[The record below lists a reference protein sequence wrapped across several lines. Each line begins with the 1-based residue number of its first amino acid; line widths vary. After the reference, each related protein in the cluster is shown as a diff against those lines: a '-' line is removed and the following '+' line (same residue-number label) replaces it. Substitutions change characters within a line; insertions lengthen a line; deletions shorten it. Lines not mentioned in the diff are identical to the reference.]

1 MDGISFLNVLI
12 AVISLVILAVPAFIL
27 VKTKLIPASSAAI
40 LSTIVLYCCSPA
52 NILMGFQKT
61 DYNSQIATNMLI
73 VLGLS
78 IVMFSL
84 MLVIACLCLRGSAE
98 PTKIRVA
105 RFAAVFPNCGYM
117 GLPFLQVLFSD
128 PALQGEVT
136 IYAATIISVFHA
148 FSWTFGVLV
157 MSGDKRNVSF
167 KKIIF
172 NPCIIAI
179 VLGFILFVTVK
190 TPIVNVAQ
198 DGTTLDN
205 ILSSL
210 SKSIDFIGDMVTP
223 LAMFVIG
230 TKLANVSLKQLF
242 MDKWAY
248 IAAAVRLVGMS
259 IVVMLLVAFLPIAET
274 VKYALFFLFS
284 MPSATNTAMLA
295 IKYQADGDF
304 ASVAVLLATVLS
316 IVTIPLM
323 FLLFQS
329 LM

>member
-12 AVISLVILAVPAFIL
+12 AVVSLVILAVPAFIL
-27 VKTKLIPASSAAI
+27 VKTKLIPTSSAAI

-52 NILMGFQKT
+52 NILTGFQKT
-61 DYNSQIATNMLI
+61 DYNSQIAINMLI
-73 VLGLS
+73 VFGLAV
-78 IVMFSL
+78 VMFSV

-98 PTKIRVA
+98 QTKMRVA

-157 MSGDKRNVSF
+157 MSGDKRNVSA

-179 VLGFILFVTVK
+179 VLGFILFVTLK
-190 TPIVNVAQ
+190 TPVANVATE
-198 DGTTLDN
+198 GTTLDN

-210 SKSIDFIGDMVTP
+210 SKSVDFLGDMVTP

-230 TKLANVSLKQLF
+230 IKLANVNLKQLF

-248 IAAAVRLVGMS
+248 ICAGVRLVGMS
-259 IVVMLLVAFLPIAET
+259 VVVTLLVAFLPIDIT

-284 MPSATNTAMLA
+284 MPSATNTAMFA
-295 IKYQADGDF
+295 IKYEADGDF

-316 IVTIPLM
+316 VITIPLM
-323 FLLFQS
+323 FLLFQ
-329 LM
+329 LVV